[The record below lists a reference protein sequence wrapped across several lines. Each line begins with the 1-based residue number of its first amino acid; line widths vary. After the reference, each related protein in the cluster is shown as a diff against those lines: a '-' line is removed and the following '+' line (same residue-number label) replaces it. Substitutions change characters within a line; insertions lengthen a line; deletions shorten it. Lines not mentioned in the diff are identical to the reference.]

1 MAEARGQRNAA
12 DPRKVRDAERLE
24 KRREARRLEMF
35 TAVLRTPEGRFVFAE
50 LIRDAGIYRS
60 SFNQHGGILNFNEG
74 RRSLGLELL
83 AQLQQLDGDMVDK
96 MEAERRALEKRDA
109 AEVEALHTASA
120 QGAKGAE
127 ETDR

>member
-1 MAEARGQRNAA
+1 MADTRGQRNAA

-24 KRREARRLEMF
+24 NRRAARRVEMF
-35 TAVLRTPEGRFVFAE
+35 GKVLATPEGRFVFSE

-74 RRSLGLELL
+74 RRSLGLEIL
-83 AQLQQLDGDMVDK
+83 AELQRLDGEMVDK
-96 MEAERRALEKRDA
+96 MDAERRALEKRDA

-120 QGAKGAE
+120 QERAKGSE
-127 ETDR
+127 ETD